1 MKPLFALFTLA
12 SALMAVA
19 DETPTKA
26 TAADKEAARAERRR
40 LRGTIEQRQFGGYV
54 TKPNSAQG
62 KVVFLNAQKAVSRAD
77 LQPALDVIGKTV
89 HPDMSLIDVASVK
102 LINPQGDILKAGG
115 KIGVVF
121 ADSPDLPMMVT
132 APESGW
138 AIINVAA
145 LKDGKPDGLAHRV
158 RVEALRAF
166 ALACGCSF
174 MTRDP
179 VVLWPHVLISED
191 LDAFPAEEYGVFAR
205 VHMEHQLP
213 LHGIKPWKIVP
224 YEQACREGW
233 AHSPTNKFEQKVW
246 DRVHEVPARPLKIQ
260 YDPAAQKG
268 KVTK

>member
-1 MKPLFALFTLA
+1 MKSLLVILTLA

-19 DETPTKA
+19 DETAAKTN
-26 TAADKEAARAERRR
+26 AADKAAARAERRR
-40 LRGTIEQRQFGGYV
+40 LRGTVEQRQFGGYV
-54 TKPNSAQG
+54 AKPNSAQG

-77 LQPALDVIGKTV
+77 LQLALDVIGKTV
-89 HPDMSLIDVASVK
+89 HPEMSLIDVDSVK
-102 LINPQGDILKAGG
+102 LINPKGDILKAGG
-115 KIGVVF
+115 RIGVVF

-138 AIINVAA
+138 AIVNVAA

-166 ALACGCSF
+166 ALVCGCSF

-191 LDAFPAEEYGVFAR
+191 LDGLPAEEYGVFAR
-205 VHMEHQLP
+205 VQMEQQLP
-213 LHGIKPWKIVP
+213 LHGVTPWKVMT

-233 AHSPTNKFEQKVW
+233 AHSPTNKWEQKVW
-246 DRVHEVPARPLKIQ
+246 DRVQGIPTKPLKITFDKDQ
-260 YDPAAQKG
+260 EKPVVK
-268 KVTK
+268 